1 MRFVAL
7 VLAFCGLLTLAACSG
22 SVSGQVSSK
31 SAHTPVSGATVR
43 VGDQSAVTDTSGR
56 YTINK
61 VSTGDAAVKVT
72 ADGYGPDYGRLN
84 VQRGANTLNVMLPNG
99 TVNGTLKENAE
110 VREPITKAKVTIAGN
125 PAALTQG
132 GHFTATGVPVGT
144 QTLAVSAPG
153 HATYTQQ
160 VMISP
165 GINDVSAVLNLTPV
179 ETYMR
184 YYMAYR
190 FGRYR
195 DAYSILHP
203 DVRKH
208 YSYKKFVKDMKTSIA
223 LGVKV
228 LGVHGLAQWHASFAH
243 KTYYHVVA
251 VDRAYHYQDAY
262 GTWTDN
268 STHHWVQI
276 KGRWYLIWDWTN

>member
-1 MRFVAL
+1 MRLVAL
-7 VLAFCGLLTLAACSG
+7 ILGVCGLLTLAACSG
-22 SVSGQVSSK
+22 SVTGQVSSK
-31 SAHTPVSGATVR
+31 SAHTPVPGATVH
-43 VGDQSAVTDTSGR
+43 VGDQSAVTETDGR

-61 VSTGDAAVKVT
+61 VSTGDQAVRVT
-72 ADGYGPDYGRLN
+72 AGGFGPDNGRLN
-84 VQRGANTLNVMLPNG
+84 VQRGTNTLNVALRSG
-99 TVNGTLKENAE
+99 TVQVALTENAE
-110 VREPITKAKVTIAGN
+110 VREPIAKVQVAFAGK
-125 PAALTQG
+125 PASLTQG
-132 GHFTATGVPVGT
+132 AHFTATGVPVGT
-144 QTLAVSAPG
+144 QTMVVTAPG

-160 VMISP
+160 VVISP

-184 YYMAYR
+184 YYLAYR

-195 DAYSILHP
+195 DAYRILHP

-208 YSYKKFVKDMKTSIA
+208 YSYKKFVTDMKGEVT

-228 LGVHGLAQWHASFAH
+228 LATHTLAKWRPSFAH
-243 KTYYHVVA
+243 KAYYHVVA

-276 KGRWYLIWDWTN
+276 NGRWYLIWDWRQ

>member
-7 VLAFCGLLTLAACSG
+7 VLAFCGLWTLAGCSG
-22 SVSGQVSSK
+22 SVSGRVSSK
-31 SAHTPVSGATVR
+31 LAHTPVPGATVH
-43 VGDQSAVTDTSGR
+43 VGDQSAVTDTSGH

-61 VSTGDAAVKVT
+61 VSTGDATVKVT
-72 ADGYGPDYGRLN
+72 ADGYGPDNGQLT
-84 VQRGANTLNVMLPNG
+84 VQRGANTLNITLRDG

-110 VREPITKAKVTIAGN
+110 VREPITKAKVTIAGR
-125 PAALTQG
+125 PAAVAQG
-132 GHFTATGVPVGT
+132 GHFTSTGVPVGT
-144 QTLAVSAPG
+144 QTLVVTAPG
-153 HATYTQQ
+153 HPTYAHQ

-184 YYMAYR
+184 YHMAYR

-203 DVRKH
+203 DVREH
-208 YSYKKFVKDMKTSIA
+208 YAYKKFVKNMKADIT

-228 LGVHGLAQWHASFAH
+228 LGVHGLAKWHAGFAH
-243 KTYYHVVA
+243 KTYHHVVA
-251 VDRAYHYQDAY
+251 VDRAYRYQDAY
-262 GTWTDN
+262 GSWTDN

-276 KGRWYLIWDWTN
+276 SGRWYLIWDWTN